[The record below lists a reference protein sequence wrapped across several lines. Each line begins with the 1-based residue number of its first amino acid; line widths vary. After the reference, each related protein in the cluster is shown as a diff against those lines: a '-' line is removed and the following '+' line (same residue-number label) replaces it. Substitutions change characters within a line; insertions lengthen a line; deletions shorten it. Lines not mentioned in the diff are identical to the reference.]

1 MTKVKDIQVET
12 IVEHLCTNMSSDKEQ
27 LRDISSIGLKT
38 VIGQLPLTASD
49 MAASVSTVVSSPTLK
64 FNIQN
69 LNRFVKESLEDSI
82 RLLPNKKMS
91 LSSWK
96 LLISSLTC

>member
-1 MTKVKDIQVET
+1 MTKVKDVQVET

-49 MAASVSTVVSSPTLK
+49 MAASVSSQP
-64 FNIQN
+64 F
-69 LNRFVKESLEDSI
+69 SLYTDIECRI
-82 RLLPNKKMS
+82 CLGLQKNY
-91 LSSWK
+91 WK
-96 LLISSLTC
+96 AQHSYCKARRCLCAVGST